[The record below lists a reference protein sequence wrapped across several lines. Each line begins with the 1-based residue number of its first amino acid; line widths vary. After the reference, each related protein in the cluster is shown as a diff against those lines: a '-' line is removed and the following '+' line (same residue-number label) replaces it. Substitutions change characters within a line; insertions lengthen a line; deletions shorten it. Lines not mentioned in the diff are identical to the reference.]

1 MTANA
6 LQAIRGARI
15 AHLIETDGPGG
26 AERMLADIAGEF
38 AVSGCSSVAFL
49 PRNHE
54 GWLTR
59 ELSAVGVAV
68 EYYRLDRPFSPRC
81 VLEMAAAFRA
91 HRIDIAHSHDF
102 TMGVYNAWA
111 TRLARIPHIITM
123 HGGRYYA
130 GRWQRRL
137 ALRHAVVS
145 SSGVAAVSQNLATHL
160 RHDLHV
166 HHDVIAVIPNGIR
179 PHRLPDQT
187 LRRELGL
194 APDDR
199 IVLAVGNL
207 YAVKGHEQ
215 LIEALALVPASV
227 RAHVVIAG
235 RGELAESLAARASAL
250 GVSERLHLLGLRGD
264 IPNLL
269 AAADLFVQPSL
280 EEGLPIAILE
290 AMFAGRAIVAS
301 DVGEIGTALGEG
313 SGLVVPPGDPAAL
326 AASILRVLDHPL
338 EAAALGACA
347 SRRATSVYGLDSM
360 VARYAHIYGR
370 ALRHAAGTPR
380 ASADAVLPA
389 PARELSVRLSAE

>member
-1 MTANA
+1 MTTDA
-6 LQAIRGARI
+6 LQAVRGARI

-26 AERMLADIAGEF
+26 AERMLADMAGEL
-38 AVSGCSSVAFL
+38 AASGCPGVAFL

-54 GWLTR
+54 GWLSR
-59 ELSAVGVAV
+59 ELAAVGVPV
-68 EYYRLDRPFSPRC
+68 EYYRMDRPFSPGY

-102 TMGVYNAWA
+102 TMGIYNAWA
-111 TRLARIPHIITM
+111 TRLAHIPHIITM

-130 GRWQRRL
+130 GRWQRRV
-137 ALRHAVVS
+137 AMRHAVVS

-160 RHDLHV
+160 RRDLHV
-166 HHDVIAVIPNGIR
+166 DHDTIAVIPNGVR
-179 PHRLPDQT
+179 PRPLPDPT
-187 LRRELGL
+187 LRGELGL

-215 LIEALALVPASV
+215 LIAALALIPASA

-235 RGELAESLAARASAL
+235 RGELAAALSARAGAL
-250 GVSERLHLLGLRGD
+250 GVSERLHLLGLRAD

-280 EEGLPIAILE
+280 EEGLPIAVLE

-326 AASILRVLDHPL
+326 AASLLRILDHPP
-338 EAAALGACA
+338 EAAALGARA
-347 SRRATSVYGLDSM
+347 SRRAASVYGLASM
-360 VARYAHIYGR
+360 VARYAHIYTR
-370 ALRHAAGTPR
+370 ALRHSPGARR
-380 ASADAVLPA
+380 ASAGPVLPA
-389 PARELSVRLSAE
+389 SARELSVRLSAK

>member
-38 AVSGCSSVAFL
+38 AASGCNSVAFL

-59 ELSAVGVAV
+59 ELAAVGVPV
-68 EYYRLDRPFSPRC
+68 EYYRLDRPFSPRT
-81 VLEMAAAFRA
+81 VFEMAAAFRA

-111 TRLARIPHIITM
+111 TRLAHVPHIITM

-145 SSGVAAVSQNLATHL
+145 SSGVVAVSQSVATHL
-160 RHDLHV
+160 CHDLHI
-166 HHDVIAVIPNGIR
+166 HHDVISVIPNGIR
-179 PHRLPDQT
+179 PHPLPEPT

-194 APDDR
+194 SPDDR

-207 YAVKGHEQ
+207 YAVKGHHQ
-215 LIEALALVPASV
+215 LVEALALVPPSV

-235 RGELAESLAARASAL
+235 RGELAESLVARAAAL
-250 GVSERLHLLGLRGD
+250 GVSERLHLLGLRAD
-264 IPNLL
+264 VPSLL

-280 EEGLPIAILE
+280 EEGLPIAVLE

-313 SGLVVPPGDPAAL
+313 SGLVVPPGDPTAL
-326 AASILRVLDHPL
+326 AVSIQRVLDHPL

-347 SRRATSVYGLDSM
+347 SRRASNIYGLDSM
-360 VARYAHIYGR
+360 VARYAHVYGR
-370 ALRHAAGTPR
+370 ALRHTPATPR
-380 ASADAVLPA
+380 TSAEAVLPA
-389 PARELSVRLSAE
+389 PARELSVRLSAK